1 MSAYLRV
8 NVEVPIG
15 LKAFFLVLSIVQQ
28 KTILDDEES
37 VMKAQTVTM
46 IYSNK
51 KFNNHLTANLH
62 IINTFFPFKNR
73 KALVENFPLLPPQIH
88 K

>member
-1 MSAYLRV
+1 MLAYLRV
-8 NVEVPIG
+8 NVEVPIS
-15 LKAFFLVLSIVQQ
+15 LKAFFLIFSIVQQ

-37 VMKAQTVTM
+37 VMKAKTVIT

-51 KFNNHLTANLH
+51 KFNNHVTARLH
-62 IINTFFPFKNR
+62 IINTFFPPFKNR
-73 KALVENFPLLPPQIH
+73 KALVENSLPPQIH